1 MSSMSDGPAPHDR
14 LDRLILDARAG
25 SVDALDALITHLSVH
40 LWAELGNRRKP
51 IGLGASRG
59 LSDLVQDT
67 LIRVRQR
74 FARFERDTFSEFKQW
89 SRAVLY
95 RRQQE
100 WIRNHKTRHS
110 ERNLQRIWD
119 ALSQN
124 KTSDAASSLDSGLI
138 TAEQRAWLD
147 EKLGQLKRHERFIID
162 LRVCHEMEFAEIAD
176 RTGLSPDAARMA
188 FNRALARLRRIADA

>member
-1 MSSMSDGPAPHDR
+1 
-14 LDRLILDARAG
+14 
-25 SVDALDALITHLSVH
+25 
-40 LWAELGNRRKP
+40 
-51 IGLGASRG
+51 
-59 LSDLVQDT
+59 LVQDT

-147 EKLGQLKRHERFIID
+147 EKLSQLKRHERFIID

-176 RTGLSPDAARMA
+176 RTGLSSDAARMA